1 MEADKVIA
9 ARLSSEENETIFRDY
24 VVRRELPRNA
34 DPVENPVII
43 LVGGQ
48 PGAGK
53 TSLVTSGVRD
63 LSATGATVQI
73 VGDNLRSYHP
83 QFEAFQNTDAES
95 ASQFTHHDASR
106 WTDKLLIEAAS
117 RRLNI
122 MFENTMRS
130 PEAASFLAQQFRVAG
145 YRVETRV
152 VAVNERESWQ
162 GCLNRYEQMHR
173 EGNAARIPP
182 KEHHDN
188 AVIGLVNTIR
198 HLEEQEIAD
207 AVQVRLRNGK
217 IIFGNEL
224 VEGAWLKPEGAAA
237 ALIEERKRARTP
249 DELELHSSRWQNV
262 RLSMENRNADTHAIE
277 TIRAIAVDDMA
288 YFRAQIADG
297 QKQEIAQSEQTPGL
311 NREPLMVAQHLPDLT
326 PGEIAERAMASPFL
340 QDRKA
345 EIERLSQIV
354 FGDPAAMSAK
364 IQAIDTNPVLA
375 SATAE
380 VVRYWPEEIA
390 PLPGKPAGW
399 IRASSPERQ
408 QAEAFVP
415 VLADAIKDYG
425 HALSYE
431 RRRITEIHDVEQRRL
446 SQEVP
451 APSSQLAT
459 ALRSPPEDRIAQLQ
473 ASPDL
478 QKELT
483 RISVQLDRRLAP
495 QEHKAFQVNDLVSA
509 QKSIGVP
516 MEHVRQIAQV
526 KQQIHETSK
535 LLRSQQRAL
544 TQNGPVIAR

>member
-1 MEADKVIA
+1 MLEEQIAA
-9 ARLSSEENETIFRDY
+9 ARLSTQLNETIFREQIL
-24 VVRRELPRNA
+24 RHEIPEGALPV
-34 DPVENPVII
+34 DHPTII

-53 TSLVTSGVRD
+53 TGIVTASRTELTQRGSTLQIIGDD
-63 LSATGATVQI
+63 LRA
-73 VGDNLRSYHP
+73 YHP
-83 QFEAFQNTDAES
+83 HFRRYQKENAES
-95 ASQFTHHDASR
+95 ASQLTHHDASR

-122 MFENTMRS
+122 VFENTMRS

-162 GCLNRYEQMHR
+162 GCLNRFEQMHS

-188 AVIGLVNTIR
+188 AVIGLVDTIR
-198 HLEEQEIAD
+198 HLEEKKLVD
-207 AVQVRLRNGK
+207 AVQVRLRNGV

-224 VEGAWLKPEGAAA
+224 IEGAWLKPDGAAA
-237 ALIEERKRARTP
+237 ALLHERKRARTP
-249 DELELHSSRWQNV
+249 DELEVHSARWQTI
-262 RLSMENRNADTHAIE
+262 LQSMEHRNADTHAIE

-288 YFRAQIADG
+288 YFQAQIADG

-311 NREPLMVAQHLPDLT
+311 NRELLMVAQHLPDLT
-326 PGEIAERAMASPFL
+326 PDEIAERAMASPFL
-340 QDRKA
+340 QNRKA

-354 FGDPAAMSAK
+354 FGDPAAMSAR

-380 VVRYWPEEIA
+380 IVRYWPEEIA
-390 PLPGKPAGW
+390 SLPGKPADW

-408 QAEAFVP
+408 QAEAYVP
-415 VLADAIKDYG
+415 ILADAIKDYG

-431 RRRITEIHDVEQRRL
+431 RRRITEIHDIEQRRL
-446 SQEVP
+446 SQVVL
-451 APSSQLAT
+451 APSPELSA
-459 ALRSPPEDRIAQLQ
+459 ALRSPAEDRLAQFQ
-473 ASPDL
+473 ACPDL

-483 RISVQLDRRLAP
+483 RISVQIDRRLAP
-495 QEHKAFQVNDLVSA
+495 HEHAAFQVNDLATA

-526 KQQIHETSK
+526 KQQIAETSK
-535 LLRSQQRAL
+535 LVRSQQRAL
-544 TQNGPVIAR
+544 TQSGPVIAR